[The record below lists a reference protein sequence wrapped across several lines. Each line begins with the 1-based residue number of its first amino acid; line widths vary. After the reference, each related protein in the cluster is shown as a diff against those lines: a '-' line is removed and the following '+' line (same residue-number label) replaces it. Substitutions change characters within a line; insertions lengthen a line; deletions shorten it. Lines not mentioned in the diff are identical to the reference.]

1 MSKTQILLFFLLLSL
16 MNLKPISISIPLEKN
31 PKNNFFTVPIS
42 IGSPTGSQIFEV
54 QVDTTTS
61 ETWVPSINTTYKV
74 SPKFNNSLSSSSNI
88 TNKTMEIFDEDGDV
102 SGKATHDLIQIGNYS
117 LENFGFVS
125 IINYPSD
132 FKDYPKGKLGL
143 GYKQDHGDEFN
154 FIKMLKEDNL
164 IDNEIYTIDP
174 QEEKLVIGNFTSEYS
189 NYTYSFCNL
198 TETHDLDDDYRAGW
212 VCELTHAFFYEPLKY
227 LEDGVETANARVIFD
242 SAYQYIGI
250 PRRNL
255 DLFKKHY
262 FEGVLNESCIE
273 MRAKREIYFI
283 CENDEKLDNANITFV
298 IGGFGYVLSKKELFK
313 PLYANKLECVL
324 RFVKQNDNIFSFGV
338 PFVNNYIMA
347 YDAENQQVGF
357 IGGNK
362 VDYYEDWKLWMKGIS
377 PKQRDYMKK
386 LIIGASALGGVLLL
400 IVICLIIRACR
411 KKNSSEIE
419 HGPLMNNEQGANMQN
434 DLNY

>member
-1 MSKTQILLFFLLLSL
+1 MSKTQIVTILHILTTITAF
-16 MNLKPISISIPLEKN
+16 SISIPIDKKE
-31 PKNNFFTVPIS
+31 KNNFFTVPIS
-42 IGSPTGSQIFEV
+42 IGTPSNKQVFEV
-54 QVDTTTS
+54 QVDSTTS
-61 ETWVPSINTTYKV
+61 ETWIPSINTTYKV
-74 SPKFNNSLSSSSNI
+74 SPKYDPLLSTTSNL

-102 SGKATHDLIQIGNYS
+102 SGKSTHDVVIIGNYT
-117 LENFGFVS
+117 LNNFGFVS
-125 IINYPSD
+125 IINYPNN
-132 FKDYPKGKLGL
+132 FKDYPIGKLGL

-154 FIKMLKEDNL
+154 FIRMLKNEG
-164 IDNEIYTIDP
+164 IVDNEIYTIDP
-174 QEEKLVIGNFTSEYS
+174 FTHELIIGNTTKKYK
-189 NYTYSFCNL
+189 NDIYSFCNL

-212 VCELTHAFFYEPLKY
+212 VCELTHAFFYENKKY
-227 LEDGVETANARVIFD
+227 LEDGVETTNARVIFD

-250 PRRNL
+250 PKRNL
-255 DLFKKHY
+255 DLFKKNY
-262 FEGVLNESCIE
+262 FESILNETCIE
-273 MRAKREIYFI
+273 MRAKRETYFV

-298 IGGFGYVLSKKELFK
+298 IGGYGYVLSKKELFK

-324 RFVKQNDNIFSFGV
+324 RFVKQNDNIYSFGV
-338 PFVNNYIMA
+338 PFVKNYVMA

-357 IGGNK
+357 FGGKK
-362 VDYYEDWKLWMKGIS
+362 VDYYNYWQLWMKGIS